1 MPQGGIQWLGVYWT
15 WLFSIKHNKND
26 GLTDKWLG
34 STLFGDQYD
43 A

>member
-1 MPQGGIQWLGVYWT
+1 VLQGGIYQLGVYWA
-15 WLFSIKHNKND
+15 WWFSIKHNENYE
-26 GLTDKWLG
+26 LTDKWLG